1 MKKLKRENEMKTF
14 CIKRKLFAAATIV
27 SLLASSIVGCSS
39 GGASSTA
46 AASTA
51 AGKSSASAQKQSGEI
66 SLFTWTEYM
75 PQSVLD
81 KFQQETGIKVNLVTF
96 SAIADMYSKVKTSP
110 AGTYDI
116 VNAGGFYTDRMA
128 KEGLLEKLDKDKIPN
143 IKNIS
148 ESYMKLNGEFD
159 PDNAYTVPYQ
169 AVVATLCYNKS
180 MYPKGVKSYEDL
192 FNSDLKDSIVM
203 INDPRAIIGTLNV
216 MLGYDFNETDPA
228 KLAKTKAKLM
238 QLKPNIKLLDSDS
251 PKTALINGECS
262 VGLIYNAE
270 IALAQEQNPD
280 IQVVFPDKGEYF
292 GMDSFGIS
300 KGSKNK
306 EKAEEFLN
314 FMLRP
319 DVSKMISQEFPYIN
333 PNAEAIKTMDDSYKN
348 NPAKNVPQ
356 SAIAK
361 GLVVKEIGK
370 TVDTYNDMWTEF
382 TK

>member
-1 MKKLKRENEMKTF
+1 MKNDR
-14 CIKRKLFAAATIV
+14 IRRKLLTAALTV
-27 SLLASSIVGCSS
+27 SVLASSIAGCSS
-39 GGASSTA
+39 GGNSASSA
-46 AASTA
+46 GASSSADKAAS
-51 AGKSSASAQKQSGEI
+51 SVVQKQGGEI

-96 SAIADMYSKVKTSP
+96 SAIADMYSKVKSSP

-116 VNAGGFYTDRMA
+116 VNVGGFYTARMA
-128 KEGLLEKLDKDKIPN
+128 KEGLIQKLDKDKIPN
-143 IKNIS
+143 LKNIS
-148 ESYMKLNGEFD
+148 NTYFKLNDEID
-159 PDNAYTVPYQ
+159 KDSAYSVPYQ

-192 FNSDLKDSIVM
+192 FNSDLKSSIVM
-203 INDPRAIIGTLNV
+203 INDPRAVIGTINV
-216 MLGYDFNETDPA
+216 MLGYDFNETDSA

-280 IQVVFPDKGEYF
+280 IQIAFPEKGEYY
-292 GMDSFGIS
+292 GMDCFGIS
-300 KGSKNK
+300 SGSKNK

-314 FMLRP
+314 FILRP

-333 PNAEAIKTMDDSYKN
+333 PNAAAVKLMDDSYKKN
-348 NPAKNVPQ
+348 TAKNVPE

-361 GLVVKEIGK
+361 GMMVKDIGK
-370 TVDTYNDMWTEF
+370 SVDIYNDIWTEF

>member
-1 MKKLKRENEMKTF
+1 MKIRSKL
-14 CIKRKLFAAATIV
+14 LSSALIV
-27 SLLASSIVGCSS
+27 SVLASSIAGCSS
-39 GGASSTA
+39 GGSSASGTAGSTA
-46 AASTA
+46 AKT
-51 AGKSSASAQKQSGEI
+51 SSAAQKQSGEI

-116 VNAGGFYTDRMA
+116 VNVGGFYTERMA
-128 KEGLLEKLDKDKIPN
+128 KEGLIQKLDMDKIPN

-148 ESYMKLNGEFD
+148 DDYKKLNALFD
-159 PDNAYTVPYQ
+159 KDNNYSVPYQ

-180 MYPKGVKSYEDL
+180 MYPKGVKSYDDL
-192 FNSDLKDSIVM
+192 FNSDLKNSIVM
-203 INDPRAIIGTLNV
+203 INDPRAIIGTINI

-228 KLAKTKAKLM
+228 KLAKTKEKLM

-251 PKTALINGECS
+251 PKTSLINGECS

-280 IQVVFPDKGEYF
+280 IQVVYPEKGEYY
-292 GMDSFGIS
+292 GMDCFGIS
-300 KGSKNK
+300 TGSKNK

-314 FMLRP
+314 FILRP
-319 DVSKMISQEFPYIN
+319 DVSKLISQEFPYIN
-333 PNAEAIKTMDDSYKN
+333 PNTEAIKLMDDSYKKN
-348 NPAKNVPQ
+348 IAKNVPQ
-356 SAIAK
+356 SAIQK
-361 GLVVKEIGK
+361 GLVTKDIGK